1 MFEGF
6 PYNFSQKLEQMKFT
20 TVLASVQKIRREGLY
35 DVISQKI
42 PMSMEYRCLHY
53 DHLVFGDPALVI
65 AYITDFYEPYDLSN
79 YLNAHGNSSFV
90 KFSKSSVNLPVGFE
104 FKVSLTLVLYS
115 YNTSI
120 LPYKSTKS
128 SYFNITGF
136 SDSLLFNAANISG
149 HM

>member
-1 MFEGF
+1 
-6 PYNFSQKLEQMKFT
+6 MKFT

-53 DHLVFGDPALVI
+53 NHLVLGDTALVL
-65 AYITDFYEPYDLSN
+65 AYITDFFEPYDLSN
-79 YLNAHGNSSFV
+79 YLDAHGNSSFV

-115 YNTSI
+115 YDTSI

-128 SYFNITGF
+128 SYFNITRF
-136 SDSLLFNAANISG
+136 SDSLLFNAANIARKNVSSSQLFDLKNEY
-149 HM
+149 

>member
-1 MFEGF
+1 
-6 PYNFSQKLEQMKFT
+6 MKFT

-53 DHLVFGDPALVI
+53 DHLVLGDPALVI

-79 YLNAHGNSSFV
+79 YLDAHGNSSFV

-104 FKVSLTLVLYS
+104 FKVSQ
-115 YNTSI
+115 
-120 LPYKSTKS
+120 TKS
-128 SYFNITGF
+128 KKFLSI
-136 SDSLLFNAANISG
+136 SLQFAF
-149 HM
+149 

>member
-1 MFEGF
+1 M
-6 PYNFSQKLEQMKFT
+6 SQRIKQLDFT
-20 TVLASVQKIRREGLY
+20 TVLATEKLIQKGGIT
-35 DVISQKI
+35 DVISPKI

-53 DHLVFGDPALVI
+53 DHLVLGDTALVL